1 MSKTTIVPE
10 MADIE
15 FERLCGFFDVDTNTE
30 GLAMD
35 EKESMTDLSKKITRA
50 IVCGGLTVGD
60 DGAPTYVTKAGTALT
75 FKAPTGATLLVKTAD
90 DDPIRKMLAIA
101 MDLTG
106 GKTSP
111 AKLSIRDTGVLSAI
125 VNLFMSELA

>member
-1 MSKTTIVPE
+1 
-10 MADIE
+10 MAEVE
-15 FERLCGFFDVDTNTE
+15 FGRVCEFFDVDTDTE

-35 EKESMTDLSKKITRA
+35 EKESMTGLAKKITRA
-50 IVCGGLTVGD
+50 IMCGDLTVGE
-60 DGAPTYVTKAGTALT
+60 DGAPTYVTKVGTALT

-90 DDPIRKMLAIA
+90 DDPVRKMLAIA

-111 AKLSIRDTGVLSAI
+111 AKLSIRDTGVISAI